1 MQVGTNAVLDWVS
14 SHFKFVGGGAILG
27 FFYKATRLISRVQ
40 NRFENVENTLTKV
53 ATNELPHIYA
63 ELQDA
68 NTSLK
73 VLTVTNE
80 NILQALLA
88 RKD

>member
-1 MQVGTNAVLDWVS
+1 MQVSANTVLDWLT
-14 SHFKFVGGGAILG
+14 SHFKFAWGLTILG
-27 FFYKATRLISRVQ
+27 FLYKATRFISRIQ
-40 NRFENVENTLTKV
+40 NRFETAEATLTKV

-68 NTSLK
+68 NTNLK
-73 VLTVTNE
+73 VLAVTNE
-80 NILQALLA
+80 NILQALLT